1 MKLRS
6 VGYAAVVA
14 ATAAAFVIGS
24 VNVGEA
30 KSKKKAAAAAPA
42 PMGLCFSPDAKYCAV
57 KGGLKFTYVNKCTA
71 KAEGAKII
79 SNKAC
84 GSEGREG
91 QEGESQESRQEAEE
105 ISIALFGITT
115 GRYIAAAR
123 SFY

>member
-1 MKLRS
+1 MKLGS
-6 VGYAAVVA
+6 LGYAAIVA

-57 KGGLKFTYVNKCTA
+57 KGGMKFTYVNECTA

-84 GSEGREG
+84 P
-91 QEGESQESRQEAEE
+91 APK
-105 ISIALFGITT
+105 
-115 GRYIAAAR
+115 AAKVKKAKKAKAKKAAKKPAKK
-123 SFY
+123 